1 MSDEDFQTG
10 STNVF
15 EFWPGTRSQSLP
27 QAPPSTIMM
36 IKHDFDRITQVMF
49 LYCTEIVIVHWSR
62 SVIIHNNTIDHVK
75 SSDIYTI

>member
-27 QAPPSTIMM
+27 QAPPSTIM
-36 IKHDFDRITQVMF
+36 INKHDFDRMTQEVLF
-49 LYCTEIVIVHWSR
+49 VLY
-62 SVIIHNNTIDHVK
+62 
-75 SSDIYTI
+75 